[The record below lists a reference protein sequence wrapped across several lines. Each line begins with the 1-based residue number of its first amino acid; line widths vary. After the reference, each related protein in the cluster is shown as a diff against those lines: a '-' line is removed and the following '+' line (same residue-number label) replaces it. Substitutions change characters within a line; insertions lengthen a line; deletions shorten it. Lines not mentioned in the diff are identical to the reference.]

1 MASELRTGLKICWTK
16 DFALLQRFV
25 AETLKLD
32 GVWLSPGGDKKV
44 FNMQESSLSWRKSNK
59 VLCFNGDNGDDLKF
73 KFCSVMCEPASTEES
88 VQRESDSNNLNNTC
102 TSYCRCNEVI
112 PDVEGLTLDF
122 VVTEKATQMNAENLC
137 AIKGELKKIFER
149 QNDLQNQL
157 ENLRMTKITEAPP
170 SSLEYANSDL
180 AENTTPTAAF
190 VTSVSEC
197 NSGMKRTSSD
207 YLNSEIPDNTAPTT
221 ALKDSIAENNT
232 VEISMALE
240 HLADSDGFEN
250 TTPTAARDVSIVESK
265 DVNEGALS
273 KYTKNT
279 NTENLLVA
287 PSAIAS
293 TIHDQSN
300 DRSETSTNCN
310 AKLKEI
316 SNKNATIRKHT
327 DIHNR
332 QKHNNKLVNNG
343 DIQDVQRIPVRIT
356 QRSYKKNKPKRK
368 SNSNMHPIRRYR
380 LGFHRIYDKTS
391 KTWANHLDLVR
402 TVTYGT
408 LV

>member
-1 MASELRTGLKICWTK
+1 
-16 DFALLQRFV
+16 
-25 AETLKLD
+25 
-32 GVWLSPGGDKKV
+32 
-44 FNMQESSLSWRKSNK
+44 
-59 VLCFNGDNGDDLKF
+59 
-73 KFCSVMCEPASTEES
+73 
-88 VQRESDSNNLNNTC
+88 
-102 TSYCRCNEVI
+102 
-112 PDVEGLTLDF
+112 
-122 VVTEKATQMNAENLC
+122 
-137 AIKGELKKIFER
+137 
-149 QNDLQNQL
+149 
-157 ENLRMTKITEAPP
+157 
-170 SSLEYANSDL
+170 
-180 AENTTPTAAF
+180 
-190 VTSVSEC
+190 
-197 NSGMKRTSSD
+197 MKRTSSD

-232 VEISMALE
+232 VDISMALE
-240 HLADSDGFEN
+240 YLADSYGFEN
-250 TTPTAARDVSIVESK
+250 TTPAAARDVSIVESK

-279 NTENLLVA
+279 NTENLLGA

-293 TIHDQSN
+293 TIHEQSN

-316 SNKNATIRKHT
+316 SNKNVLIRKHT
-327 DIHNR
+327 AIHNR

-368 SNSNMHPIRRYR
+368 SNSNMHPIRRHR